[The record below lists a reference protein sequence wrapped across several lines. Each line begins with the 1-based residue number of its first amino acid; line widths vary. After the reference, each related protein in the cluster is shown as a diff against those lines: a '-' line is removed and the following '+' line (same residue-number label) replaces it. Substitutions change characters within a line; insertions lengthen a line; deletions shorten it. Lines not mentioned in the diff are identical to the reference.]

1 MSNENK
7 KTNSKIELITGDPKR
22 AIRKL
27 SFPMMLTMMLAL
39 SYLIIDSIWVAG
51 LGFDALAAL
60 GFISPLFMIIF
71 GLGSGIG
78 TGATSLIARCIG
90 AENKDKANNA
100 GMHSVLL
107 TLIIS
112 IALPIISILFL
123 KDILVLIGAGSV
135 LTLANEY
142 GQIIFLGSFA
152 LLFNTL
158 GSSILRAE
166 GDMNRAT
173 YAIAISSLLNIV
185 IAPIFI
191 YTFKFGISGAAIATV
206 LSSLVSCIVILYW
219 ILVKEDTYIEL
230 KLRNFSFNMGII
242 KDILL
247 VTLPAS
253 VEFFIMSITSIIINA
268 MLVIVGGATAV
279 AVYTAGWRIVTIG
292 MTPAMGIETA
302 LLITAGVAFGAK
314 NFKKLEIGFNYSIKL
329 AVLISVVLAGL
340 IYAFAP
346 NITWL
351 FTYSSNSAILAPR
364 IVDFIRIFCVFLI
377 AIPFGLASS
386 SVFQAIGKGHTS
398 LVLIIIRDLILSL
411 LVAYILGFI
420 LHLGAN
426 GIYWG
431 IVIGIILGS
440 AISYV
445 YFRIFLT
452 RLKKDAANLNI
463 N

>member
-1 MSNENK
+1 
-7 KTNSKIELITGDPKR
+7 
-22 AIRKL
+22 
-27 SFPMMLTMMLAL
+27 
-39 SYLIIDSIWVAG
+39 
-51 LGFDALAAL
+51 
-60 GFISPLFMIIF
+60 MI
-71 GLGSGIG
+71 
-78 TGATSLIARCIG
+78 
-90 AENKDKANNA
+90 
-100 GMHSVLL
+100 
-107 TLIIS
+107 
-112 IALPIISILFL
+112 
-123 KDILVLIGAGSV
+123 
-135 LTLANEY
+135 
-142 GQIIFLGSFA
+142 
-152 LLFNTL
+152 
-158 GSSILRAE
+158 
-166 GDMNRAT
+166 
-173 YAIAISSLLNIV
+173 

-191 YTFKFGISGAAIATV
+191 YTLKLGISGAAIATV

-292 MTPAMGIETA
+292 MTPAMGVETA

-314 NFKKLEIGFNYSIKL
+314 NFKKLELGFNYSIKL

-340 IYAFAP
+340 IYVFAP
-346 NITWL
+346 NIAWL

-364 IVDFIRIFCVFLI
+364 IVDFIRIFCVFLV
-377 AIPFGLASS
+377 AIPFGLTSS
-386 SVFQAIGKGHTS
+386 SVFQAIGKVHTS
-398 LVLIIIRDLILSL
+398 LVLIILRDLILSL
-411 LVAYILGFI
+411 ISAYVLGFV
-420 LHLGAN
+420 LHLGAD

-431 IVIGIILGS
+431 IVVGIILGS
-440 AISYV
+440 AISYI

-452 RLKKDAANLNI
+452 RLKKDAVNLDI